1 MAGPGWPGAG
11 GKHGKADR
19 CRLGNDLKFGVLTT
33 TCGYKSMAVGGKGW
47 VMMGR
52 ESQIPPTCKIQ
63 SYPLRLPCDGWMDG
77 WISSDI
83 FQKEEDYTDMT

>member
-33 TCGYKSMAVGGKGW
+33 TCRYKSMAVGGKGW
-47 VMMGR
+47 VMVGGQR
-52 ESQIPPTCKIQ
+52 KGGGKGGSK
-63 SYPLRLPCDGWMDG
+63 GW
-77 WISSDI
+77 
-83 FQKEEDYTDMT
+83 